1 MSGLNLR
8 DLPAEAVEKLKPLR
22 GHDFDMPAIDAAHL
36 READVTAPFPTDPLE
51 ALQRRLG
58 GAETGGH
65 RAGAAAPV
73 GRRGQVMSRLAPIL
87 ADDKDAAAL
96 LSMKPADFRALV
108 EAGHLP
114 KGKEIAPG
122 FTRWDVDQLRRLAKG
137 DAVDGLGAVE
147 W

>member
-1 MSGLNLR
+1 MSGLDLR

-22 GHDFDMPAIDAAHL
+22 GHEGPA
-36 READVTAPFPTDPLE
+36 T
-51 ALQRRLG
+51 
-58 GAETGGH
+58 
-65 RAGAAAPV
+65 PV

-122 FTRWDVDQLRRLAKG
+122 FTRWDVDQLRRLARG
-137 DAVDGLGAVE
+137 DAAEGLGAVE